1 MYIGLDRAH
10 FLSSTGQCKPWD
22 ASADGYC
29 RAEGSGMFVLKRL
42 SDALAENDNI
52 LAVIRGAE
60 TNQSAHAESIT
71 HPHVPTQVS
80 LFKKLIASSGVD
92 PSKIS
97 VIEAHGTGTQAGD
110 PTELESIRSV
120 FSVNRT
126 PDNPLH
132 VTSVKANI
140 GHAEAAS
147 GAAGLAK
154 LVLMLQKQTIPAV
167 ISLKKLN
174 PRIPPLSQDGTVIDT
189 ELTSWSAP
197 SDGSPRLALLNNFG
211 AAGSNGALIL
221 EEAPL
226 QVLPKVEVPAAF
238 VLGVSADSETSAE
251 ELRASYLKHLNTV
264 VDDERSLIDFAYTAT
279 ARRQLHRYRL
289 AVSGKTKEELTNA
302 LQSASFAEVAAS
314 SSGKVL
320 FAFSGQGGQYAGMGS
335 GLYKASPLFRKL
347 VDECEKKLVAW
358 GYPGVLSIINP
369 SGDASGSSD
378 DFQAF
383 QSAVFVLEYA
393 LAQLWMSWGVQPGAV
408 AGHRYGIL
416 ISTSYNMLIALLSAW
431 VNTLLSSSPAS

>member
-29 RAEGSGMFVLKRL
+29 RSEGSGMFVLKRL

-60 TNQSAHAESIT
+60 INQSAHAESIT
-71 HPHVPTQVS
+71 HPHVPTQIS
-80 LFKKLIASSGVD
+80 LFKKLIASSGVE
-92 PSKIS
+92 PSRID

-110 PTELESIRSV
+110 PTELESIRTM

-126 PDNPLH
+126 LDNPLH
-132 VTSVKANI
+132 VTSVKASI

-154 LVLMLQKQTIPAV
+154 LVLMLQKRTIPAV

-174 PRIPPLSQDGTVIDT
+174 PRIPPLSEDGTVIDT
-189 ELTSWSAP
+189 ELTSWPAP
-197 SDGSPRLALLNNFG
+197 RDGSPRLALLNNFG

-221 EEAPL
+221 EEAPVQAL
-226 QVLPKVEVPAAF
+226 SKLEMPAAL
-238 VLGVSADSETSAE
+238 VLGMSADSETAAE
-251 ELRASYLKHLNTV
+251 ELRASYLKHLGAIA
-264 VDDERSLIDFAYTAT
+264 DDERSLVDFTYTAT
-279 ARRQLHRYRL
+279 ARRQLHRCRL
-289 AVSGKTKEELTNA
+289 AVSGKTKEELVSA
-302 LQSASFAEVAAS
+302 LQNASFVEVSGSGA
-314 SSGKVL
+314 GKVL
-320 FAFSGQGGQYAGMGS
+320 FAFSGQGGQYAGMGAD
-335 GLYKASPLFRKL
+335 LYKASPLFREV
-347 VDECEKKLVAW
+347 VDECEKKLMAW
-358 GYPGVLSIINP
+358 GYPGVLNVINP
-369 SGDASGSSD
+369 TEDTSGSSD

-393 LAQLWMSWGVQPGAV
+393 LAQLWISWGIRPDAV
-408 AGHRYGIL
+408 AGHR
-416 ISTSYNMLIALLSAW
+416 
-431 VNTLLSSSPAS
+431 

>member
-226 QVLPKVEVPAAF
+226 QVL
-238 VLGVSADSETSAE
+238 
-251 ELRASYLKHLNTV
+251 
-264 VDDERSLIDFAYTAT
+264 
-279 ARRQLHRYRL
+279 
-289 AVSGKTKEELTNA
+289 
-302 LQSASFAEVAAS
+302 
-314 SSGKVL
+314 
-320 FAFSGQGGQYAGMGS
+320 
-335 GLYKASPLFRKL
+335 RK
-347 VDECEKKLVAW
+347 
-358 GYPGVLSIINP
+358 
-369 SGDASGSSD
+369 
-378 DFQAF
+378 
-383 QSAVFVLEYA
+383 
-393 LAQLWMSWGVQPGAV
+393 
-408 AGHRYGIL
+408 
-416 ISTSYNMLIALLSAW
+416 
-431 VNTLLSSSPAS
+431 